1 MDNQENQKENKE
13 ESKKDNKESSKK
25 KLTNIVAYSMLTL
38 STALFTFAGSY
49 VVGYTRGYDA
59 AYKRGIL
66 KGQDEGLALGRQQ
79 VTIKINDLNLKSR
92 EPNLVYTP
100 DLAKEEDR
108 KKLFVYQLEKK
119 AVLNACVIL
128 TQKYENEPNMERE
141 LLQYNFLAQKCMAEI
156 NLIED
161 FFKKN

>member
-1 MDNQENQKENKE
+1 MDNQENQKERKE

-25 KLTNIVAYSMLTL
+25 KLTNIVAYSMLTV

-49 VVGYTRGYDA
+49 VVGYTKGYDA
-59 AYKRGIL
+59 AYERGLL
-66 KGQDEGLALGRQQ
+66 KGQDQGLALGRQQ
-79 VTIKINDLNLKSR
+79 ATITINNLNLKLR
-92 EPNLVYTP
+92 ESDLVYIP

-128 TQKYENEPNMERE
+128 SQKYENEPNMEKD
-141 LLQYNFLAQKCMAEI
+141 LLQYNFLAQKCYAEI